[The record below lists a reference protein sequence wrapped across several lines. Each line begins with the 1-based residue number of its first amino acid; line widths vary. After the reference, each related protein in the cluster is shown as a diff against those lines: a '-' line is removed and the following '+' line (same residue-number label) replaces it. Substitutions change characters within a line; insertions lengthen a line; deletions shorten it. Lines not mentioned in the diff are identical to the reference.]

1 MDKDKNKDIIEKLKS
16 LEKEAKEN
24 LAGWQR
30 AKADFLNYKKERE
43 NKEKEIQD
51 AATIKLVSNILT
63 VLDGFELAGQHI
75 PENLKRNQ
83 WVSGIFFVKDKLIH
97 LLTDLG
103 LDSIKT
109 VGEKFNPIYHESV
122 EEVESD
128 KEPGTIVEEAQKGYK
143 IQDKVVRPAKVK
155 VAK

>member
-1 MDKDKNKDIIEKLKS
+1 MDKENQDIIEKLKS

-43 NKEKEIQD
+43 EKEKEIQD
-51 AATIKLVSNILT
+51 AATIKLVSSILS
-63 VLDGFELAGQHI
+63 VIDGFELAEQHI

-83 WVSGIFFVKDKLIH
+83 WVNGIFFIKNKLAH
-97 LLTDLG
+97 LLGDLG
-103 LDSIKT
+103 LDAIKT
-109 VGEKFNPIYHESV
+109 VGEKFNPQYHEAV

-128 KEPGTIVEEAQKGYK
+128 KESGTIVEEAQKGYK
-143 IQDKVVRPAKVK
+143 IQDKIIRPAKVK